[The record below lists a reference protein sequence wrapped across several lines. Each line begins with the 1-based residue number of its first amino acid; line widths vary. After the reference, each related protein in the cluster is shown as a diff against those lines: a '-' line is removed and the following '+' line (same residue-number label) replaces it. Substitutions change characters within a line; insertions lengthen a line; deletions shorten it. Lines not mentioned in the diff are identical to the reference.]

1 MYMESVMLAILL
13 VLSAVGPALS
23 NLALIIIDV
32 QNCFLSGG
40 TLAVEN
46 GDDVISVIQHIRLKY
61 KDQISL
67 TVFTQDWHC
76 ADHVSFASQHVGKQP
91 FTAIDLLYTDN
102 GTLCPVNSSCD
113 STHNISQTLWPDHCV
128 INTTDA
134 QLSSQ
139 LEQHPGDIV
148 VKKGYHCQVDSYSGF
163 FDNGGFSHTEL
174 DSLLRQ
180 RKITRLLVT
189 GLALDFCVYYTSK
202 DGQALG
208 YETYTVADACR
219 PVRKDNVDSVL
230 QDLRT
235 KVPSPTPVSEFPI
248 SAGPALKS
256 PSNTEYQGTVK
267 LLTSASSRP

>member
-1 MYMESVMLAILL
+1 MEIVNIMLALL
-13 VLSAVGPALS
+13 MLLSAVGPVLS

-76 ADHVSFASQHVGKQP
+76 ADHVSFASQHKGKQP
-91 FTAIDLLYTDN
+91 FTAMDLQYTNN
-102 GTLCPVNSSCD
+102 GTLCRDNSSCD
-113 STHNISQTLWPDHCV
+113 ASYNISQTLWPDHCV

-134 QLSSQ
+134 KLSSQ
-139 LEQHPGDIV
+139 LKQRPGDIV
-148 VKKGYHCQVDSYSGF
+148 VRKGYNCQVDSYSGF

-180 RKITRLLVT
+180 NKITRLLVT

-202 DGQALG
+202 DGQALA
-208 YETYTVADACR
+208 Y
-219 PVRKDNVDSVL
+219 NS
-230 QDLRT
+230 Q
-235 KVPSPTPVSEFPI
+235 
-248 SAGPALKS
+248 
-256 PSNTEYQGTVK
+256 
-267 LLTSASSRP
+267 